1 MRRRHSPTPI
11 MRACA
16 SSAPIP
22 PHGRKTRGAK
32 RGDLPQRDRWADAV
46 RRHVR
51 SDSWIPLENPPAVL
65 HDVVVVFAQ
74 PKTASNV
81 GAFARCCAAF
91 ECESPLRLVSPVCD
105 VTSRAALNAAKGAQR
120 LVRDALIVDTLDEA
134 LIGCSHAVAFHP
146 WSRDD
151 EGGGLVNLFDD
162 LDAVVEAFP
171 GGDADGLKLAL
182 VFGNEADGL
191 SKSEL
196 ERCDAICSIPMGRL
210 VESLSV
216 THAGVIALSRYYERR
231 SASGLATRQRG

>member
-1 MRRRHSPTPI
+1 
-11 MRACA
+11 MRARA
-16 SSAPIP
+16 SPASASASVP

-65 HDVVVVFAQ
+65 HDVVVVFSQ

-120 LVRDALIVDTLDEA
+120 LVREASVVDTLDEA
-134 LIGCSHAVAFHP
+134 LVGCSHAVAFHP
-146 WSRDD
+146 WGRDD
-151 EGGGLVNLFDD
+151 GDEGGLVNLFDD

-171 GGDADGLKLAL
+171 GGGADGGKLAL

>member
-1 MRRRHSPTPI
+1 

-16 SSAPIP
+16 SSASSAPVP

-51 SDSWIPLENPPAVL
+51 GDSWIPLENPPAVL
-65 HDVVVVFAQ
+65 HDVVVVFSQ

-120 LVRDALIVDTLDEA
+120 LVRDALVVDSLDEA
-134 LIGCSHAVAFHP
+134 LVGCSHAVAFHP
-146 WSRDD
+146 WGRDDDDDD
-151 EGGGLVNLFDD
+151 EGEGGLGNNLFDD

-171 GGDADGLKLAL
+171 GGGADGGKLAL

-191 SKSEL
+191 SQSEL

>member
-1 MRRRHSPTPI
+1 MRFAA
-11 MRACA
+11 RAS
-16 SSAPIP
+16 SSAPVP
-22 PHGRKTRGAK
+22 PRGRRTRGAK

-51 SDSWIPLENPPAVL
+51 GDSWIPLEDPPAVL

-120 LVRDALIVDTLDEA
+120 LVRDAVIVDTLDEA
-134 LIGCSHAVAFHP
+134 LIGCSRAVAFHP
-146 WSRDD
+146 WGVGDD
-151 EGGGLVNLFDD
+151 GGGSLLNLFGD

-171 GGDADGLKLAL
+171 GGGADGEKLAL

-191 SKSEL
+191 SKSDL
-196 ERCDAICSIPMGRL
+196 ERCDAVCSIPMGRL

-231 SASGLATRQRG
+231 SASGLATEKRK

>member
-1 MRRRHSPTPI
+1 
-11 MRACA
+11 MRASA
-16 SSAPIP
+16 RASSSAPVP
-22 PHGRKTRGAK
+22 PRGRQTRGAK

-51 SDSWIPLENPPAVL
+51 GDSWIPLENPPAVL

-120 LVRDALIVDTLDEA
+120 LVRDAVIVDTLDEA

-146 WSRDD
+146 WDSDD
-151 EGGGLVNLFDD
+151 EGGLLLNLFDD

-171 GGDADGLKLAL
+171 GGGPPDGEKLAL

-191 SKSEL
+191 SKSDL
-196 ERCDAICSIPMGRL
+196 ERCDAVCSIPMGRL

-231 SASGLATRQRG
+231 SASGLATEKRK